1 MRGVDLNLVG
11 RYSELFRG
19 VAREHRQDAFR
30 PADGFSALEHFCADC
45 CPLRWR
51 RPGPNALL
59 CRAIPRDGVR
69 ATDLSREPA
78 RYRGLPIGAR
88 VETLSHRFSRAGPTI
103 NSGRRQ
109 RDARLAHLRGIRSPS
124 DCPSEEALCQRKPG
138 RGAGQHGPCSG
149 FHDHRSVPVAIS
161 MGALSLHQGGGEDAH
176 VARSARQHPELRPH
190 LERQAARRSCS
201 RSAATRSRRHLCHG
215 SRLRRLRAALR
226 LASSWRLLRYP
237 CKVEPGCA
245 PRLLGADRS
254 GDRYH
259 YRPDY
264 RIGWLFY
271 QQRLSRSSAPRPNS
285 RMLHREK
292 GWCF

>member
-1 MRGVDLNLVG
+1 MNIGKT
-11 RYSELFRG
+11 LFAQLMDFLPWSTFARI
-19 VAREHRQDAFR
+19 VARYGGDARVRTLCCAEQYRAMAFAQLTYR
-30 PADGFSALEHFCADC
+30 ESLRDIEVCLSARASKLYHIGF
-45 CPLRWR
+45 
-51 RPGPNALL
+51 
-59 CRAIPRDGVR
+59 
-69 ATDLSREPA
+69 REPV
-78 RYRGLPIGAR
+78 RR
-88 VETLSHRFSRAGPTI
+88 S

-138 RGAGQHGPCSG
+138 HGAGQHGLCSG

-259 YRPDY
+259 CRPDY